1 VLAMLRE
8 HRLASLHSGDS
19 DYVFATATGRPINA
33 RNLVTRGLDKA
44 MERAKLDGE
53 GRAKLTWHGLRH
65 IAASMQIAAGYP
77 PEYVARQLGHAN
89 SAITQRLYSHEFDR
103 RRDGERR
110 REEYRARYGG
120 ILRGTMTHSPLGG
133 Q

>member
-1 VLAMLRE
+1 MF
-8 HRLASLHSGDS
+8 S
-19 DYVFATATGRPINA
+19 TATGRPINA

-44 MERAKLDGE
+44 MERAGLNGE
-53 GRAKLTWHGLRH
+53 GKPKLTWHGLRRT
-65 IAASMQIAAGYP
+65 AGSMQVAAGYA

-89 SAITQRLYSHEFDR
+89 SAITLRIYSQEFDR

-120 ILRGTMTHSPLGG
+120 ILAGNQSLTSDRGRTRIDALTAARGG
-133 Q
+133 RLT